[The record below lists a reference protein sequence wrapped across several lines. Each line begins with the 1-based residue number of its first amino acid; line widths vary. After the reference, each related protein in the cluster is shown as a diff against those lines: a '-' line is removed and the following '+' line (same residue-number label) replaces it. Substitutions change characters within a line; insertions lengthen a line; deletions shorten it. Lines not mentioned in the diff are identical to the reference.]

1 MGHLVKVCYNN
12 ISSTRLEEIVLK
24 KEQKS
29 KKSNNNITND
39 SVANRLIDLMLWY
52 QIEDSRLTLEL
63 YGHRIKFYELQ
74 KEHLIENKPYKF
86 QKKKMLKYENEL
98 NEINDK
104 IMKLYTEVEEEIAIM
119 EKMQDA
125 INSKPDN
132 NLISFNDLLSMIEK
146 KVNPSKIILNLKN
159 KNAIYRYSVDD
170 HSYILLDIDKKDNIF
185 STYLNETLTDL
196 EMIEKNIEIID

>member
-39 SVANRLIDLMLWY
+39 SVADRLIDLMLWY

>member
-12 ISSTRLEEIVLK
+12 ISSTYLEEIVLK

-29 KKSNNNITND
+29 KKSNNNKTND
-39 SVANRLIDLMLWY
+39 SVADKIIDLMLWY

-104 IMKLYTEVEEEIAIM
+104 IMKLYAEVEEEIAIM
-119 EKMQDA
+119 GRMQDA

-146 KVNPSKIILNLKN
+146 KVNPRKIVLNLKN
-159 KNAIYRYSVDD
+159 KNAIYRYSDDD
-170 HSYILLDIDKKDNIF
+170 HSYILLDMNKKDNIF
-185 STYLNETLTDL
+185 STYLNETLTDV
-196 EMIEKNIEIID
+196 ETIKKNIEIID

>member
-1 MGHLVKVCYNN
+1 M
-12 ISSTRLEEIVLK
+12 K
-24 KEQKS
+24 KEQKN
-29 KKSNNNITND
+29 KNNNISND
-39 SVANRLIDLMLWY
+39 SVADRVIDLMLWY

-119 EKMQDA
+119 EKMQYA
-125 INSKPDN
+125 INRKPDN

-146 KVNPSKIILNLKN
+146 KVNPSKVILNLKN
-159 KNAIYRYSVDD
+159 KNAVYRYSVDD
-170 HSYILLDIDKKDNIF
+170 HSYILLDLDKKDNIF
-185 STYLNETLTDL
+185 RTYLNETLTDL
-196 EMIEKNIEIID
+196 EMIEKNIEIIN

>member
-1 MGHLVKVCYNN
+1 M
-12 ISSTRLEEIVLK
+12 K

-39 SVANRLIDLMLWY
+39 SVADRVIDLMLWY

-63 YGHRIKFYELQ
+63 YGHKIKFYELQ

-86 QKKKMLKYENEL
+86 QKKKILKYENEL

-125 INSKPDN
+125 INGKPDN
-132 NLISFNDLLSMIEK
+132 NLISFNDLLLMIEK
-146 KVNPSKIILNLKN
+146 KVNPRKIILNLKN

-170 HSYILLDIDKKDNIF
+170 HSYILLDMDKKNNIF

>member
-39 SVANRLIDLMLWY
+39 SVADRLIDLMLWY

-125 INSKPDN
+125 INSKPNN

>member
-1 MGHLVKVCYNN
+1 
-12 ISSTRLEEIVLK
+12 
-24 KEQKS
+24 
-29 KKSNNNITND
+29 
-39 SVANRLIDLMLWY
+39 MLLY

-125 INSKPDN
+125 INSKPDY

-146 KVNPSKIILNLKN
+146 KVNPRKIVLNLKN
-159 KNAIYRYSVDD
+159 KN
-170 HSYILLDIDKKDNIF
+170 
-185 STYLNETLTDL
+185 
-196 EMIEKNIEIID
+196 EIGRASCRERVCQYV

>member
-1 MGHLVKVCYNN
+1 M
-12 ISSTRLEEIVLK
+12 K

-29 KKSNNNITND
+29 ENNNNVNND
-39 SVANRLIDLMLWY
+39 SVADRVIDLMLWY

-74 KEHLIENKPYKF
+74 KEHLVENKPYKF

-104 IMKLYTEVEEEIAIM
+104 IVKLYAEFEEEIAIM
-119 EKMQDA
+119 GRMQGA
-125 INSKPDN
+125 INSKSDY

-146 KVNPSKIILNLKN
+146 EVNLRKIVLNLKN
-159 KNAIYRYSVDD
+159 KNAIYRYSDTD
-170 HSYILLDIDKKDNIF
+170 HSYILLDMNKKDNIF
-185 STYLNETLTDL
+185 NTYLNETLTDV
-196 EMIEKNIEIID
+196 EMIKKNIEIID

>member
-1 MGHLVKVCYNN
+1 MGYLVKVCYNN
-12 ISSTRLEEIVLK
+12 ISSTYLEEIVLK

-29 KKSNNNITND
+29 ENNNNVNND
-39 SVANRLIDLMLWY
+39 SVADRVIDLMLWY

-74 KEHLIENKPYKF
+74 KEHLVENKPYKF

-104 IMKLYTEVEEEIAIM
+104 IVKLYAEVEEEIAIM
-119 EKMQDA
+119 GRMQGA
-125 INSKPDN
+125 INSKSDY

-146 KVNPSKIILNLKN
+146 EVNLRKIVLNLKN
-159 KNAIYRYSVDD
+159 KNAIYRYSDTD
-170 HSYILLDIDKKDNIF
+170 HSYILLDMNKKDNIF
-185 STYLNETLTDL
+185 NTYLNETLTDV
-196 EMIEKNIEIID
+196 EMIKKNIEIID

>member
-1 MGHLVKVCYNN
+1 M
-12 ISSTRLEEIVLK
+12 K

-29 KKSNNNITND
+29 ENNNNVNND
-39 SVANRLIDLMLWY
+39 SVADRVIDLMLWY

-74 KEHLIENKPYKF
+74 KEHLVENKPYKF

-104 IMKLYTEVEEEIAIM
+104 IVKLYAEVEEEIAIM
-119 EKMQDA
+119 GRMQGA
-125 INSKPDN
+125 INNKSDY

-146 KVNPSKIILNLKN
+146 EVNLRKIVLNLKN
-159 KNAIYRYSVDD
+159 KNAIYRYSDTD
-170 HSYILLDIDKKDNIF
+170 HSYILLDMNKKDNIF
-185 STYLNETLTDL
+185 NTYLNETLTDV
-196 EMIEKNIEIID
+196 EMIKKNIEIID

>member
-1 MGHLVKVCYNN
+1 M
-12 ISSTRLEEIVLK
+12 K
-24 KEQKS
+24 KEQKN
-29 KKSNNNITND
+29 KNNNISND
-39 SVANRLIDLMLWY
+39 SVADRVIDLMLWY

-119 EKMQDA
+119 EKMQYA
-125 INSKPDN
+125 INRKPDN

-146 KVNPSKIILNLKN
+146 KVNPSKVILNLKN
-159 KNAIYRYSVDD
+159 KNAVYRYSVDD
-170 HSYILLDIDKKDNIF
+170 HSYILLDLDKKDNIF

-196 EMIEKNIEIID
+196 EMIEKNIEIIN

>member
-1 MGHLVKVCYNN
+1 M
-12 ISSTRLEEIVLK
+12 K
-24 KEQKS
+24 KEQKN

-39 SVANRLIDLMLWY
+39 SIANRVIDLMLWY

-119 EKMQDA
+119 ERMQDV
-125 INSKPDN
+125 INSKPDY
-132 NLISFNDLLSMIEK
+132 NLISFNDLLLMIEK
-146 KVNPSKIILNLKN
+146 KVNPRKIILNLKN

-170 HSYILLDIDKKDNIF
+170 HSYILLDLDKKDNIF

-196 EMIEKNIEIID
+196 EMTEKNIEIIN

>member
-1 MGHLVKVCYNN
+1 M
-12 ISSTRLEEIVLK
+12 K

-39 SVANRLIDLMLWY
+39 SVADRVIDLMLWY

-86 QKKKMLKYENEL
+86 QKKKILKYKNKL

-104 IMKLYTEVEEEIAIM
+104 IMKLYAEVEEEIAIM
-119 EKMQDA
+119 VRMQDA

-146 KVNPSKIILNLKN
+146 RVNPRKVILNLKN

-170 HSYILLDIDKKDNIF
+170 HSYILLDMDKKDNIF

>member
-1 MGHLVKVCYNN
+1 MGYLVKVCYNN

-39 SVANRLIDLMLWY
+39 SVADRLIDLMLWY

-125 INSKPDN
+125 INSKPNN

>member
-1 MGHLVKVCYNN
+1 M
-12 ISSTRLEEIVLK
+12 K

-29 KKSNNNITND
+29 KKSNNNKTND
-39 SVANRLIDLMLWY
+39 SVADKIIDLMLWY

-104 IMKLYTEVEEEIAIM
+104 IMKLYAEVEEEIAIM
-119 EKMQDA
+119 GRMQDA

-146 KVNPSKIILNLKN
+146 KVNPRKIVLNLKN
-159 KNAIYRYSVDD
+159 KNAIYRYSDDD
-170 HSYILLDIDKKDNIF
+170 HSYILLDMNKKDNIF
-185 STYLNETLTDL
+185 STYLNETLTDV
-196 EMIEKNIEIID
+196 ETIKKNIEIID

>member
-1 MGHLVKVCYNN
+1 MN
-12 ISSTRLEEIVLK
+12 

-39 SVANRLIDLMLWY
+39 SVADRVIDLMLWY

-119 EKMQDA
+119 ERMQDA
-125 INSKPDN
+125 INSKPEN
-132 NLISFNDLLSMIEK
+132 NIISFNDLLSMIEK
-146 KVNPSKIILNLKN
+146 KVNPSKVILNLKN

-170 HSYILLDIDKKDNIF
+170 HSYILLDLDKKDNIF

-196 EMIEKNIEIID
+196 EMTEKNIEIIN

>member
-1 MGHLVKVCYNN
+1 M
-12 ISSTRLEEIVLK
+12 K
-24 KEQKS
+24 KEQKN
-29 KKSNNNITND
+29 KKNNNVNSDT
-39 SVANRLIDLMLWY
+39 VADRVIDLMLWY

-125 INSKPDN
+125 INRKPDN
-132 NLISFNDLLSMIEK
+132 NLISFNDLLLMIEK
-146 KVNPSKIILNLKN
+146 KVNPRKIVLNLKN

-170 HSYILLDIDKKDNIF
+170 HSYILLDMNKKDNIF